1 MKVLLVGGG
10 VGGLALAL
18 SLHDAG
24 VTDVHILESASAIK
38 EVGVGI
44 NVLPHATRELAELGL
59 LDDLRAVGIPT
70 EQLSYYTEHGQR
82 IWSEPR
88 GLRAGYAWPQFSIHR
103 GDLLALLH
111 RAVIERLGADRIHTD
126 HAVTQV
132 GQTAGGAW
140 VTTASSPNRREADVV
155 VACDGVHSVIRRTFY
170 PDEGPPKWN
179 GITMWRG
186 TTHMPAFLSG
196 RTMIMAGVIAKRIV
210 AYPISKRAEDHGR
223 ALVNWVAE
231 VRTADHESMSVADWQ
246 FRATADEPLGH
257 FGSFNFDF
265 LDVPSMIS
273 GSNEIFRYPMI
284 DRDPLPT
291 WNFGSITL
299 LGDAAHP
306 MYPVGSNGAS
316 QAIIDARVLARELV
330 LGSSIEGAIAAY
342 DAQRRPAT
350 AAVVEANRQVGPE
363 QSMEIVAHRAP
374 NGFTNLDDVITQEEL
389 HEISAR
395 YKRTAGFDPELLN
408 SRASLSVR

>member
-82 IWSEPR
+82 IWTEPR
-88 GLRAGYAWPQFSIHR
+88 GLPAGYAWPQFSIHR

-111 RAVIERLGADRIHTD
+111 RAVIQRLGADRIHTD
-126 HAVTQV
+126 QAVTEV
-132 GQTAGGAW
+132 GQTSGGAW

-170 PDEGPPKWN
+170 PNEGPPKWN

-186 TTHMPAFLSG
+186 TTHMPTFLSG
-196 RTMIMAGVIAKRIV
+196 RTMIMAGVIAKRVV
-210 AYPISKRAEDHGR
+210 AYPISQRAEDHR
-223 ALVNWVAE
+223 NALVNWVAE

-246 FRATADEPLGH
+246 FRATADEPLDH
-257 FGSFNFDF
+257 FSSFVFDF
-265 LDVPSMIS
+265 LDVPKMIS

-330 LGSSIEGAIAAY
+330 LGSSIEGALAAY

-350 AAVVEANRQVGPE
+350 AAVVAANRQVGPE
-363 QSMEIVAHRAP
+363 QSMEIVAQRAP

-389 HEISAR
+389 HAISAK
-395 YKRTAGFDPELLN
+395 YKLTAGFDPELLN
-408 SRASLSVR
+408 SRPSLSVR